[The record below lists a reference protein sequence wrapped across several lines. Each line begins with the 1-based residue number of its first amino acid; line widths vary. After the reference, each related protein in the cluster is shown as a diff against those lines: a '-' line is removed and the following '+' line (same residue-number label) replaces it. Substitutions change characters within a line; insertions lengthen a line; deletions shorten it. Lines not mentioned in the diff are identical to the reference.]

1 MGVLYK
7 SRIEQKKVRMTKPQV
22 TIPLEIPD
30 VQVLKS
36 EISKAGELII
46 TVESTKTTTVC
57 QRCGRVI
64 RKLHG
69 HDDWVKLRYLPV
81 FGHPTY
87 LRYRPKR
94 YRCENCDG
102 QPTTTQRLDWHEPN
116 SPNTFAFEQYI
127 LLQLVNA
134 TVKDV
139 AVKEKLSYD
148 RVLGILERH
157 INDKVD
163 WSQHTR
169 IDRLGLDE
177 IALKKGHKDFVV
189 VVTSRL
195 KNGRMSILAI
205 LADRQKETVVEFLR
219 SIPERLTKTIEC
231 ACSDMYEGYTE
242 AVREELPNVR
252 LVIDL
257 FHIARAYRD
266 GLDTVRKAELKR
278 LKKDLS
284 AEEYKVLKGSMWA
297 LRKEK
302 QDLTPAE
309 HKTLNRLFRLS
320 PDAKIAYELQNR
332 LTDIFEAQL
341 SVDAAKV
348 KFEKWMVAVS
358 KSGLDC
364 FKAFIKTLDHWWNEI
379 LNYFVARE
387 NSGFVEGFN
396 NKIKVL
402 KRRCYGITNVTHL
415 FQRIY
420 LDLDGYRLF
429 A

>member
-1 MGVLYK
+1 
-7 SRIEQKKVRMTKPQV
+7 MTKPQV
-22 TIPLEIPD
+22 TIPLEISD

-36 EISKAGELII
+36 EINKAGELTI
-46 TVESTKTTTVC
+46 TVESTKNTTVC

-64 RKLHG
+64 RKFHG

-94 YRCENCDG
+94 YRCEDCEG
-102 QPTTTQRLDWHEPN
+102 HPTTTQRLDWHEPN
-116 SPNTFAFEQYI
+116 SPNSFAFEQYI
-127 LLQLVNA
+127 LLHLVNA
-134 TVKDV
+134 TVEDV
-139 AVKEKLSYD
+139 AVKEKLSYE
-148 RVLGILERH
+148 RVLGILERR
-157 INDKVD
+157 IDERVD

-177 IALKKGHKDFVV
+177 IALKKGHKNFVV

-195 KNGRMSILAI
+195 KNGHISILAI
-205 LADRQKETVVEFLR
+205 LANREKDTVIEFLR
-219 SIPERLTKTIEC
+219 SIPERLKKTIEC
-231 ACSDMYEGYTE
+231 ACSDMYEGYTQ

-252 LVIDL
+252 LVIDR
-257 FHIARAYRD
+257 FHVTRAYRN

-278 LKKDLS
+278 LKKDLL
-284 AEEYKVLKGSMWA
+284 EKEYKSLKGSMWA

-309 HKTLNRLFRLS
+309 NKTLNRLFRLS
-320 PDAKIAYELQNR
+320 SDIKIAYELQNR
-332 LTDIFEAQL
+332 LTDIFEEQL
-341 SVDAAKV
+341 SRSSAKV
-348 KFEKWMVAVS
+348 KFEEWMVAVS
-358 KSGLDC
+358 KSGVDC
-364 FKAFIKTLDHWWNEI
+364 FKGFIKTLDHWWNEI
-379 LNYFVARE
+379 LNYFVERE
-387 NSGFVEGFN
+387 TSGFVEGFN
-396 NKIKVL
+396 NKIKVI

-420 LDLDGYRLF
+420 LDLEGYRFF

>member
-1 MGVLYK
+1 
-7 SRIEQKKVRMTKPQV
+7 MTKPQV
-22 TIPLEIPD
+22 TIPLDIPD

-36 EISKAGELII
+36 EINQAGELII
-46 TVESTKTTTVC
+46 TVESKKTTTVC

-64 RKLHG
+64 QKFHG

-81 FGHPTY
+81 FGHPAY

-94 YRCENCDG
+94 YRCEYCNG

-116 SPNTFAFEQYI
+116 SPNSFAFEEYV

-134 TVKDV
+134 TVEDV

-157 INDKVD
+157 INDTVD

-177 IALKKGHKDFVV
+177 IALKKGHKNFVV

-195 KNGRMSILAI
+195 QNGRMSILAI
-205 LADRQKETVVEFLR
+205 LADREKNTVVEFLR
-219 SIPERLTKTIEC
+219 SIPERLKKTIEC

-252 LVIDL
+252 LVIDR
-257 FHIARAYRD
+257 FHVTRAYRD
-266 GLDTVRKAELKR
+266 SLDTVRKAELKR

-284 AEEYKVLKGSMWA
+284 EKEYKVLKGSMWA

-302 QDLTPAE
+302 KDLTPDE
-309 HKTLNRLFRLS
+309 TKTLNRLFHLS
-320 PDAKIAYELQNR
+320 PDAKTAYDLQNH
-332 LTDIFEAQL
+332 LTNIFEEQL
-341 SVDAAKV
+341 SVDAAKI
-348 KFEKWMVAVS
+348 KIEKWMVAVS
-358 KSGLDC
+358 KSGLNC
-364 FKAFIKTLDHWWNEI
+364 FKDFINTLDRWWDEI
-379 LNYFVARE
+379 LNYFVNRE
-387 NSGFVEGFN
+387 TSGFVEGFN
-396 NKIKVL
+396 NKLKVL
-402 KRRCYGITNVTHL
+402 KRRCYGITNLTHL

-420 LDLDGYRLF
+420 LDLEGYRLF